1 MYAVMESNSLGVFEQ
16 LLKGITR
23 SHSSVDLESYI
34 ASIYMSNK
42 KSNESSQVNLGSK
55 IKLKRKF
62 NQREKST
69 ILKDISELI
78 KREKSYFKSLAQS
91 VGKLGEGIRKRSIV
105 LHILK
110 QIYSTGKARK
120 LKYLKT

>member
-1 MYAVMESNSLGVFEQ
+1 MESNSLGVLEQ
-16 LLKGITR
+16 LLRGITR
-23 SHSSVDLESYI
+23 SHSSMDLESYI
-34 ASIYMSNK
+34 SSIYMSNK
-42 KSNESSQVNLGSK
+42 KSNDNAVVNLGSK

-69 ILKDISELI
+69 ILKDIADLV
-78 KREKSYFKSLAQS
+78 KREKNYFKSLTQS

-110 QIYSTGKARK
+110 QIYSTGKSRK